1 MEKDDFE
8 ELTNTET
15 QQITLTDLNKLNY
28 LILSEQNM

>member
-1 MEKDDFE
+1 MDKDDFW

-15 QQITLTDLNKLNY
+15 EQMTLTDLNKLNY